1 MVLEAKSQVIR
12 PDSITEKNNS
22 SDKQPIDEKQLL
34 SLCWELYSA
43 RDSIVRKTAL
53 DNQYDFELWLKSKNQ
68 ISHRSNLAILM
79 SELPINLS
87 QEQLKIRVNR
97 WLNQNLPK

>member
-1 MVLEAKSQVIR
+1 MVLESKSQVIE
-12 PDSITEKNNS
+12 PGSITEKDNA
-22 SDKQPIDEKQLL
+22 SDKQPIDEQQLL

-53 DNQYDFELWLKSKNQ
+53 DNQYDFELWLKSANQ
-68 ISHRSNLAILM
+68 ISHRSNLAILR
-79 SELPINLS
+79 SELPDNCS
-87 QEQLKIRVNR
+87 QEQIKSKVNR